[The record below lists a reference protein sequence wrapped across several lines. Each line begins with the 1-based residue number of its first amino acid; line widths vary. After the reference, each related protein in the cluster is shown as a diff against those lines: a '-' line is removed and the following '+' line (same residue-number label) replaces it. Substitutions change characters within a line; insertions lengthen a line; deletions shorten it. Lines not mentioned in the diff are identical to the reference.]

1 MRRLKERLIFAG
13 ILLILFFTIFDL
25 YYPSSIGDVGQL
37 LGYLALFISAIIG
50 MILSVKEIKK
60 K

>member
-1 MRRLKERLIFAG
+1 MRRLKEKLIFAG

-50 MILSVKEIKK
+50 MMLSVKEIKK